1 MQSSK
6 QIADGSG
13 RITIVQA
20 DDRGEPDFITLIQPQ
35 DFRNQLNYA
44 ELISFPLNRNDWPG
58 KGSARLGVLMFSA
71 NVNQGTNGADY
82 VLLDCIA
89 YGYIG
94 SAATVIKRMAFSSF
108 AGDDYL
114 RLDDSN
120 NYDKI
125 GVAGR
130 QIVNGRP
137 DNTTQL
143 ISLSLTVSARI
154 SR

>member
-13 RITIVQA
+13 RITIVET
-20 DDRGEPDFITLIQPQ
+20 DDRGEPDFVAMIAPQ

-44 ELISFPLNRNDWPG
+44 ELISFPLNRDDWPG
-58 KGSARLGVLMFSA
+58 KGSARLGLLQFSA

-82 VLLDCIA
+82 VLLDCIV

-94 SAATVIKRMAFSSF
+94 SAQTVIKRMAFGPN
-108 AGDDYL
+108 APDDYV

-125 GVAGR
+125 SVAGR

-143 ISLSLTVSARI
+143 ISLSLMVVARI